1 MNEGQISDTWRNN
14 RTALTGHTIEALII
28 VIFYISRFLRGERSL
43 LYALAI
49 AVLALIPV
57 MLGYFY
63 FFKDRETSMIK
74 HTVGIGF
81 AVTYSVMVLT
91 TTEANIYVLVI
102 PMILLVTV
110 FGDVAFSIK
119 INIGTVILSLIMTIG
134 GAYTGRFGYQ
144 GRDGAIVQVTAMV
157 LVGFYS
163 IYSARTSDANNRQKL
178 DNIKKEHDKTEELLT
193 NLSLLSGQLQ
203 AGMKDIYEK
212 VDNLNI
218 SSMATKDAMTEV
230 GSGTAETANAVQE
243 QIHQTEEIQDKVNL
257 VSTDTDRLSDSMAK
271 MLSVLENAA
280 TEMNLLVTRTEN
292 TVNEGA
298 AVTDRLNTLDHYI
311 DEMNSIIGLI
321 SGIASRTSLLA
332 LNASIEAAR
341 AGDAGRGFSVVA
353 VQISDM
359 AAQTKSA
366 TIHITELIEN
376 IAAAIR
382 ETITVILKMISA
394 INDEKHTT
402 ENAAESFTYIKSN
415 TLEMQGH
422 VEHLSR
428 NLNELMNANM
438 QIINSIE
445 TISAISEEVSA
456 HASETISAQE
466 ANFNALNQITERMQK
481 LMELTK

>member
-43 LYALAI
+43 LYALTI
-49 AVLALIPV
+49 AALALIPV
-57 MLGYFY
+57 ALGHFY

-163 IYSARTSDANNRQKL
+163 ICSARTSDANNRQKL

-193 NLSLLSGQLQ
+193 NLSLLSRQLQ

-271 MLSVLENAA
+271 TLSVLENAA
-280 TEMNLLVTRTEN
+280 IEMNLLVTRTEN

-298 AVTDRLNTLDHYI
+298 AVTDKLNTLDHYI

-428 NLNELMNANM
+428 NLNELMSANM